1 MTRKKLLEYK
11 NVAAQFHTIEGKT
24 NTLNDIDLVIY
35 EGMSLGIVGE
45 SGCGKSVTSRIPI
58 RLLPEPTFQVSK
70 GEVIYYRDD
79 KPFDVLK
86 TKQNGKEINSIRG
99 KEISMIF
106 QEPMSSLSPI
116 HTVGS
121 QMRELIMQHMDMT
134 KQQAK
139 EHAIHMLERARV
151 PRAAEIYN
159 DYTFQLSG
167 GMRQRVMI
175 AMAISC
181 GPRLLFADEPTT
193 ALDVTVQAQILSLIK
208 DVQREQ
214 NMALVLITHDLAVVA
229 NMVEEIAVFYLGYI
243 VEYGSV
249 DEVLKHPKHPYTKA
263 LIDSIPTLHTNE
275 PLKPIR
281 GSVPDPYSPMSGCP
295 FWKRCDKVTQRC
307 KQEVPP
313 FVLHENTHKVRCFEA

>member
-1 MTRKKLLEYK
+1 MRNKLLEYK
-11 NVAAQFHTIEGKT
+11 NVAARFHTIEGT
-24 NTLNDIDLVIY
+24 TSTLNDIDLTIY

-45 SGCGKSVTSRIPI
+45 SGCGKSVTARMPI
-58 RLLPEPTFQVSK
+58 RLLPEPSFKVTH
-70 GEVIYYRDD
+70 GDVIYHRDG

-86 TKQNGKEINSIRG
+86 AKQNGKEINSIRG

-121 QMRELIMQHMDMT
+121 QMRELIMQHSDMD
-134 KQQAK
+134 KKQAK
-139 EHAIHMLERARV
+139 EHAIQVLEKARV
-151 PRAAEIYN
+151 PRARDVYD

-181 GPRLLFADEPTT
+181 SPRLLFADEPTT
-193 ALDVTVQAQILSLIK
+193 ALDVTIQAQILGLIK

-229 NMVEEIAVFYLGYI
+229 NMVDEIAVFYLGYI
-243 VEYGSV
+243 VEQGTT
-249 DEVLKHPKHPYTKA
+249 DQILKSPKHPYTKA
-263 LIDSIPTLHTNE
+263 LIDSIPTLHSTKA
-275 PLKPIR
+275 LKPIK
-281 GSVPDPYSPMSGCP
+281 GSIPDPYSKITGCP
-295 FWKRCDKVTQRC
+295 FAMRCDKVTPRC
-307 KQEVPP
+307 RQEVPP
-313 FVLHENTHKVRCFEA
+313 FVSHDNDHKVRCFEA

>member
-1 MTRKKLLEYK
+1 MRNKLLEYK
-11 NVAAQFHTIEGKT
+11 NVAARFHTIEGT
-24 NTLNDIDLVIY
+24 TSTLNDIDLTIY

-45 SGCGKSVTSRIPI
+45 SGCGKSVTARMPI
-58 RLLPEPTFQVSK
+58 RLLPEPTFKVTH
-70 GEVIYYRDD
+70 GEVIYHRDG

-86 TKQNGKEINSIRG
+86 AKQNGTQINSIRG

-121 QMRELIMQHMDMT
+121 QMRELIMQHSDMD
-134 KQQAK
+134 KKQAK
-139 EHAIHMLERARV
+139 AHAIEVLEKARV
-151 PRAAEIYN
+151 PRASDVYD

-181 GPRLLFADEPTT
+181 NPRLLFADEPTT
-193 ALDVTVQAQILSLIK
+193 ALDVTIQAQILGLIK

-229 NMVEEIAVFYLGYI
+229 NMVDEIAVFYLGYI
-243 VEYGSV
+243 VEHGTT
-249 DEVLKHPKHPYTKA
+249 DDILKNPKHPYTKA
-263 LIDSIPTLHTNE
+263 LIDSIPTLHSTE
-275 PLKPIR
+275 ALKPIK
-281 GSVPDPYSPMSGCP
+281 GSIPDPYAKITGCP
-295 FWKRCDKVTQRC
+295 FSARCEKVTTRC
-307 KQEVPP
+307 RVEVPP
-313 FVLHENTHKVRCFEA
+313 FVSHENGHKVRCFEA

>member
-1 MTRKKLLEYK
+1 MRNKLLEYK
-11 NVAAQFHTIEGKT
+11 NVAAQFHTIEGVT
-24 NTLNDIDLVIY
+24 NTLNDIDLTIY

-45 SGCGKSVTSRIPI
+45 SGCGKSVTSRLAI
-58 RLLPEPTFQVSK
+58 RLLPEPSFRVTS
-70 GEVIYYRDD
+70 GEVTYHRNGT
-79 KPFDVLK
+79 PVNVVK
-86 TKQNGKEINSIRG
+86 TKRNGKEINSIRG

-116 HTVGS
+116 HTIGS
-121 QMRELIMQHMDMT
+121 QMRELIMQHTDMN
-134 KQQAK
+134 KEEAK

-151 PRAAEIYN
+151 PRAHDVYE

-181 GPRLLFADEPTT
+181 HPRLLFADEPTT

-208 DVQREQ
+208 DVQAEQ

-243 VEYGSV
+243 VEYGST
-249 DEVLKHPKHPYTKA
+249 DQILNEPKHPYTKA
-263 LIDSIPTLHTNE
+263 LIESIPTLHTE
-275 PLKPIR
+275 EALKPIK
-281 GSVPDPYSPMSGCP
+281 GSVPDPYAKITGCP
-295 FWKRCDKVTQRC
+295 FWMRCDKASEKCRA
-307 KQEVPP
+307 EVPP
-313 FVLHENTHKVRCFEA
+313 FVTQENGHKVRCFEA

>member
-1 MTRKKLLEYK
+1 MRNKLLEYK
-11 NVAAQFHTIEGKT
+11 NIAAQFHTIEGKT
-24 NTLNDIDLVIY
+24 NTLNDIDLTIY

-45 SGCGKSVTSRIPI
+45 SGCGKSVTARLPI
-58 RLLPEPTFQVSK
+58 RLLPEPMFKVTN
-70 GEVIYYRDD
+70 GEVIYHHDG
-79 KPFDVLK
+79 KPFEVLK
-86 TKQNGKEINSIRG
+86 AKQNGKEINKIRG

-121 QMRELIMQHMDMT
+121 QMVELITQHMDMD
-134 KQQAK
+134 KKEAK

-151 PRAAEIYN
+151 PRARDVFD

-175 AMAISC
+175 AMGVSC

-193 ALDVTVQAQILSLIK
+193 ALDVTIQAQILGLIK
-208 DVQREQ
+208 DIQREQ

-243 VEYGSV
+243 VEQGTT
-249 DEVLKHPKHPYTKA
+249 DQILKSPKHPYTKA
-263 LIDSIPTLHTNE
+263 LIASIPTLHTNE
-275 PLKPIR
+275 ALKPIK
-281 GSVPDPYSPMSGCP
+281 GSIPDPYSKITGCP
-295 FWKRCDKVTQRC
+295 FWMRCDKVTPKCRE
-307 KQEVPP
+307 EVPP
-313 FVLHENTHKVRCFEA
+313 FVTHENEHKVRCFEA